1 VIIAVDPGLATF
13 GYAVVDERGV
23 VHDLGV
29 VTSESNAKKLGKH
42 RDRRERLRVQAR
54 ALDAVLRQWRER
66 GTLALVAEEMS
77 FKRGKLT
84 QIVSM
89 ALSWG
94 DLVGLAVAH
103 GATDRAVPPKTWQ
116 RALFEPDELAAM
128 GTSIDYTRVEA
139 KLSQYATE
147 QCRDKLAAI
156 ARSKRNHALDAIGVG
171 VYAAMTPEDVPREK
185 QPSARR
191 KKGTS

>member
-1 VIIAVDPGLATF
+1 MLIAVDPGLATF
-13 GYAVVDERGV
+13 GYAVLDERGV

-29 VTSESNAKKLGKH
+29 VTSESSAKKLGKH
-42 RDRRERLRVQAR
+42 RDRRERLRLQAR
-54 ALDAVLRQWRER
+54 ALDAVMRRWGAR
-66 GTLALVAEEMS
+66 GLLTLVAEEMS

-84 QIVSM
+84 QIISM

-103 GATDRAVPPKTWQ
+103 GAADRAIPPKTWQ
-116 RALFEPDELAAM
+116 RALFDPDELAAM
-128 GTSIDYTRVEA
+128 GTSTDYARVEA
-139 KLSQYATE
+139 KLSEYATE

-171 VYAAMTPEDVPREK
+171 VYAAMTPEQQQDVSRVTP
-185 QPSARR
+185 RR
-191 KKGTS
+191 KRS